1 VEFEPDRVMAA
12 EIHDANMDIHGR
24 ATFEPLAEGR
34 TLLTMS
40 VDVPALNNPEKIEF
54 MSSMMQRSVDN
65 MKRLLE
71 TENATEET

>member
-1 VEFEPDRVMAA
+1 
-12 EIHDANMDIHGR
+12 
-24 ATFEPLAEGR
+24 
-34 TLLTMS
+34 MS